1 MKLNERDHLS
11 ARLRRRAIAIVV
23 SGAAAAATVNANPSG
38 NQIPAWS
45 TDRPTLV
52 RQTDEAMFLHDMIDG
67 GTLVY
72 IEPNP
77 GARPVTIDLTDPAR
91 LKGEGPVDLDV
102 SGPFDSFFPFGNQAE
117 LVWLRQRK
125 IAAALS
131 RVDVSNLRTAQAQSL
146 QGPIALPDIDGF
158 TVAGRG
164 MEAPGV
170 PDNRSIEPVNLQ
182 DLNRVFDVKRDRAN
196 EAHAEADANP

>member
-1 MKLNERDHLS
+1 MKQNEKAQLS
-11 ARLRRRAIAIVV
+11 ALLRRGAVAMVV
-23 SGAAAAATVNANPSG
+23 GGIAAAATVNANPSG
-38 NQIPAWS
+38 NQIPAWP
-45 TDRPTLV
+45 TDRPALV
-52 RQTDEAMFLHDMIDG
+52 RQTGEAMFLDDMIDG

-77 GARPVTIDLTDPAR
+77 GARPVTTYLTDPGR
-91 LKGEGPVDLDV
+91 LKGEGSMELDA
-102 SGPFDSFFPFGNQAE
+102 SGPFESFFPFGNQGE
-117 LVWLRQRK
+117 LVWLRQRT

-131 RVDVSNLRTAQAQSL
+131 RADDSNLGTAQAQSL

-170 PDNRSIEPVNLQ
+170 RDHRSIEPVNLQ
-182 DLNRVFDVKRDRAN
+182 ELNRVFDVKRVRAKTTD
-196 EAHAEADANP
+196 AETEPTP